1 MWLPGVFL
9 GLVIIVVMALFVRN
23 QMSTESKMVS
33 SILRVMYIVCT
44 SSNVSRAQ
52 TEEFQYSDFNKTPR

>member
-9 GLVIIVVMALFVRN
+9 GPVIIVVMALFVQN